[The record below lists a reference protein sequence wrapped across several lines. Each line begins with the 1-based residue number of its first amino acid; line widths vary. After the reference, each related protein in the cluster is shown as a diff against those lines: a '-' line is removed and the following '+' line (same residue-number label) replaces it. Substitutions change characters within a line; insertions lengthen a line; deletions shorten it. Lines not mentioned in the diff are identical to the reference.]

1 MVFLCRAHEADF
13 TEGGWSWAQLPA
25 AKKRQQ
31 EVGSWVVAP
40 RGQSFAKAEQQQV
53 AIPCNQPKSQAFPTA
68 KPGGAKFFFRTR
80 RRQSEVFQEPE
91 LRAPD
96 PAIPGSAKAARG
108 CSSGRLR
115 AAKRLKIHEQE
126 AEAVKGIG
134 DDGAFHLR
142 VVSRSVVLPRSWLQP
157 HTTRLGTRRARR

>member
-68 KPGGAKFFFRTR
+68 KPGGAKFF
-80 RRQSEVFQEPE
+80 SE
-91 LRAPD
+91 
-96 PAIPGSAKAARG
+96 
-108 CSSGRLR
+108 R
-115 AAKRLKIHEQE
+115 AAGR
-126 AEAVKGIG
+126 ARY
-134 DDGAFHLR
+134 FR
-142 VVSRSVVLPRSWLQP
+142 SRSLEPLTPQSQ
-157 HTTRLGTRRARR
+157 ARRKQREAAAPGGLEQQKG